1 MCVCVSSHTQCHAKQ
16 HLYIKS
22 ANHGS
27 ARINTDILLLSDREY
42 QAHSREHG
50 VAPAEHTPLSQTLRN
65 PISAPLAARNVTRD
79 IPGCYSGTHTEADA
93 SNPVHRPSTGPTIL
107 PPPEPLTLRLS
118 NHHPSPPSR
127 PPPDAPIQPVSAA
140 SGAPP
145 IISGTLHHAP
155 SNSGAPES
163 SLPWVSPAP
172 VDSSTPGSDVRL
184 GQPLRSVSV
193 SGGVVPS
200 LVSGAPN
207 SVSPVKPT
215 ATSQTP
221 WPRNLDAYLPVQICE
236 AYYGGKGP
244 WPELYEWQV

>member
-1 MCVCVSSHTQCHAKQ
+1 MLTSF
-16 HLYIKS
+16 
-22 ANHGS
+22 
-27 ARINTDILLLSDREY
+27 LLSDRAY
-42 QAHSREHG
+42 QAQSMECG
-50 VAPAEHTPLSQTLRN
+50 VAPAEHTPLSQTLRYSL
-65 PISAPLAARNVTRD
+65 SAPIPVRNVTFDVPRS
-79 IPGCYSGTHTEADA
+79 CSGTSTEADA
-93 SNPVHRPSTGPTIL
+93 SNPVHRPSTGPTTH

-140 SGAPP
+140 RGHPP
-145 IISGTLHHAP
+145 IIFGNPHHASP
-155 SNSGAPES
+155 NSGAPES
-163 SLPWVSPAP
+163 SLPWVPPAP

-221 WPRNLDAYLPVQICE
+221 RPRNLDAYLPLQVCE